1 MKEENFFETVYQ
13 NASDDLSSIPWATMS
28 ANVHLLE
35 YLKEAE
41 DVKGKRALVIGCGLG
56 DDAVVLAKKGYET
69 DAIDIS
75 STAIEMAKERFGE
88 SGVHFSVQDIFAL
101 SKDFNEA
108 YDFVYEGLTIQSLP
122 REQRKLVVDII
133 SGLVTKGG
141 KLFVYAH
148 GQKDE
153 DDYGGPPWPLY
164 SHEFDLFLDK
174 GFKAVYS
181 KQEVEKKPIA
191 PHMCC
196 VLYEK
201 ENT

>member
-1 MKEENFFETVYQ
+1 MKEENFFETMYQ
-13 NASDDLSSIPWATMS
+13 NANDDLSSIPWAAMS
-28 ANVHLLE
+28 PNIHLVE
-35 YLKEAE
+35 YLEEVE

-56 DDAVVLAKKGYET
+56 DDAVALAEKGYET

-75 STAIEMAKERFGE
+75 STAIEMAKKRFGE
-88 SGVHFSVQDIFAL
+88 SGVHFSMQDIFAL
-101 SKDFNEA
+101 PEDFNEA

-122 REQRKLVVDII
+122 REQRTLVVDII

-148 GQKDE
+148 GQDDE

-164 SHEFDLFLDK
+164 SHEFDLFLSK

-181 KQEVEKKPIA
+181 RQEEERKPVA
-191 PHMCC
+191 PHVCC
-196 VLYEK
+196 V
-201 ENT
+201 

>member
-1 MKEENFFETVYQ
+1 MKEENFFETMYQ

-28 ANVHLLE
+28 PNVHLLE
-35 YLKEAE
+35 YLEEAE
-41 DVKGKRALVIGCGLG
+41 AVKGKRALVIGCGLG
-56 DDAVVLAKKGYET
+56 DDAVALVNKGYDT

-75 STAIEMAKERFGE
+75 STAISMAKERFRE

-101 SKDFNEA
+101 PKNFNEA

-122 REQRKLVVDII
+122 REQRELVVEII
-133 SGLVTKGG
+133 SGLLAKGG

-148 GQKDE
+148 GQEDE

-181 KQEVEKKPIA
+181 KQEAEKKPVA
-191 PHMCC
+191 PHVCS

-201 ENT
+201 EEG

>member
-28 ANVHLLE
+28 PNVHLVE
-35 YLKEAE
+35 YLEEAE
-41 DVKGKRALVIGCGLG
+41 DVKGKQALVIGCGLG
-56 DDAVVLAKKGYET
+56 DDALVLATKGYET

-101 SKDFNEA
+101 PEELNEA

-148 GQKDE
+148 GQDDE

-164 SHEFDLFLDK
+164 SHEFDLFLPK
-174 GFKAVYS
+174 GFKAIYS
-181 KQEVEKKPIA
+181 KREVEKKPIA
-191 PHMCC
+191 PHVCC

-201 ENT
+201 EQG

>member
-13 NASDDLSSIPWATMS
+13 NANDDLSSIPWATMS

-35 YLKEAE
+35 YLEETEA
-41 DVKGKRALVIGCGLG
+41 VKGKRALVIGCGLG

-75 STAIEMAKERFGE
+75 STAITMAKERFGE
-88 SGVHFSVQDIFAL
+88 SGVHFSVQDIFSL
-101 SKDFNEA
+101 PKDFKEA
-108 YDFVYEGLTIQSLP
+108 YDFVYEGLTIQSLS
-122 REQRKLVVDII
+122 REQRELVVDII
-133 SGLVTKGG
+133 SGLVAKGG

-148 GQKDE
+148 GQEDE

-164 SHEFDLFLDK
+164 SHEFDLFLSK
-174 GFKAVYS
+174 GFKSVYS
-181 KQEVEKKPIA
+181 KQEAEKKPVA
-191 PHMCC
+191 PHVCC

-201 ENT
+201 EEG